1 MTSGGRDAGA
11 AETHWQKSR
20 KLGRLLIL
28 SSRTSLEGNDSGA
41 RPSNSTRIS
50 SIVLQSLPFDGK
62 GVDDTID
69 DELEVNKIEKID
81 LAR

>member
-1 MTSGGRDAGA
+1 M
-11 AETHWQKSR
+11 
-20 KLGRLLIL
+20 

-41 RPSNSTRIS
+41 RPSKSERIS
-50 SIVLQSLPFDGK
+50 SIVSQLSPFNGQGLNDI
-62 GVDDTID
+62 ID